1 MPAAA
6 ESSPARI
13 AYVTNTWW
21 PKVDGA
27 AIAVA
32 GHVRHFV
39 AAGHPVL
46 VVRPS
51 FVADSPLT
59 CRTHASGDR
68 VDPLPPT
75 PHLTFVTFRMS
86 GTRGGGYEPEIE
98 PGDFARVERA
108 ISAWA
113 PDILLVAD
121 PDLFMVDTH
130 RLPGFNSL
138 MRGGRRPTTIAC
150 LTTFMAEAVKKMPEF
165 WWVHVLGLQPMI
177 EMGISVSYGAF
188 DHVFVNGQH
197 TLAYLAQ
204 MQVPLHNGATRPLDA
219 HAQVVASR
227 GVPRSFCAE
236 RAEVTCAA
244 LPAVDAMAR
253 RAADGGVLPFV
264 FVGRLAHDK
273 SIDELLRRPQ
283 PRPPPLGAP
292 AWTADEPRGLS
303 PHASCCEHRPVH
315 PAAGRSSKPWA
326 SSSKTGPRRVVAS
339 VSRSW
344 GLRQAATSS
353 HRCCT

>member
-1 MPAAA
+1 MPAASS
-6 ESSPARI
+6 ESSLARI

-51 FVADSPLT
+51 FAADSPLT

-68 VDPLPPT
+68 TDPMPPT
-75 PHLTFVTFRMS
+75 PLLTFVTFRMT
-86 GTRGGGYEPEIE
+86 GTRGGGYEPGIVLS
-98 PGDFARVERA
+98 DFGRVERA
-108 ISAWA
+108 ILAWA

-138 MRGGRRPTTIAC
+138 MRGGRRPTTIASF
-150 LTTFMAEAVKKMPEF
+150 TTFMAEAVMKMPEY
-165 WWVHVLGLQPMI
+165 WWVHVLGLKPML
-177 EMGISVSYGAF
+177 ETGIAVSYGAF
-188 DHVFVNGQH
+188 DHVFVNGHH

-204 MQVPLHNGATRPLDA
+204 LRVPLHNGASRRLGA

-227 GVPRSFCAE
+227 V
-236 RAEVTCAA
+236 VQ
-244 LPAVDAMAR
+244 
-253 RAADGGVLPFV
+253 
-264 FVGRLAHDK
+264 
-273 SIDELLRRPQ
+273 PQ
-283 PRPPPLGAP
+283 PNPNP
-292 AWTADEPRGLS
+292 TYVEP
-303 PHASCCEHRPVH
+303 
-315 PAAGRSSKPWA
+315 
-326 SSSKTGPRRVVAS
+326 
-339 VSRSW
+339 
-344 GLRQAATSS
+344 
-353 HRCCT
+353 

>member
-1 MPAAA
+1 MPAGSS
-6 ESSPARI
+6 ESSLARI

-51 FVADSPLT
+51 FAADSPLT

-68 VDPLPPT
+68 IDPMPPT
-75 PHLTFVTFRMS
+75 PLLTYVTFRMT
-86 GTRGGGYEPEIE
+86 GTRGGGYEPEIVLS
-98 PGDFARVERA
+98 DFRRVERA
-108 ISAWA
+108 ILAWA

-138 MRGGRRPTTIAC
+138 MRAGRRPTTIASF
-150 LTTFMAEAVKKMPEF
+150 TTFMAEAVMKMPEY
-165 WWVHVLGLQPMI
+165 WWVHVLGLKPML
-177 EMGISVSYGAF
+177 ETGIAVSYGAF

-204 MQVPLHNGATRPLDA
+204 LRVPLHNGGSRRLDA

-227 GVPRSFCAE
+227 
-236 RAEVTCAA
+236 
-244 LPAVDAMAR
+244 
-253 RAADGGVLPFV
+253 
-264 FVGRLAHDK
+264 
-273 SIDELLRRPQ
+273 
-283 PRPPPLGAP
+283 
-292 AWTADEPRGLS
+292 
-303 PHASCCEHRPVH
+303 
-315 PAAGRSSKPWA
+315 
-326 SSSKTGPRRVVAS
+326 VV
-339 VSRSW
+339 
-344 GLRQAATSS
+344 
-353 HRCCT
+353 

>member
-1 MPAAA
+1 MFYKLRSVRGSQRNCHLSLAAAGAAQMPAPPAAA

-51 FVADSPLT
+51 FAADSPLT

-75 PHLTFVTFRMS
+75 PHLTFVTFRMT
-86 GTRGGGYEPEIE
+86 GTRGGGYEPEIG
-98 PGDFARVERA
+98 PADFARVERA

-113 PDILLVAD
+113 PDILIVAD

-138 MRGGRRPTTIAC
+138 VRGGRRPTTIASF
-150 LTTFMAEAVKKMPEF
+150 TTFMAEAVMKMPEY
-165 WWVHVLGLQPMI
+165 WWVHVLGFKPIL

-197 TLAYLAQ
+197 TLAYLAKL
-204 MQVPLHNGATRPLDA
+204 QVPLHNGATRPLDA

-227 GVPRSFCAE
+227 GVSRSFCAE
-236 RAEVTCAA
+236 PAEATCAA
-244 LPAVDAMAR
+244 LPAVDVMAR
-253 RAADGGVLPFV
+253 RAAGGGVLPFV

-283 PRPPPLGAP
+283 PRPPPPGSARL
-292 AWTADEPRGLS
+292 DCR
-303 PHASCCEHRPVH
+303 
-315 PAAGRSSKPWA
+315 
-326 SSSKTGPRRVVAS
+326 
-339 VSRSW
+339 
-344 GLRQAATSS
+344 
-353 HRCCT
+353 